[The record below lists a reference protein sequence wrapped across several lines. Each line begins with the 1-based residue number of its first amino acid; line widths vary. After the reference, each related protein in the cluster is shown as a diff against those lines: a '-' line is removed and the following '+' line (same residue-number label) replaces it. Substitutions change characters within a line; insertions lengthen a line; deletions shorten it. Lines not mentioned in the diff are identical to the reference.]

1 MAGLDAGGPVLYL
14 LRHGQTDWNVAGRSQ
29 GRLDS
34 PLTELGR
41 AQAQA
46 HARTLADVSFMYA
59 YTSPLGRAVATAELV
74 LAGRDVPLTRLD
86 DLAELDCGA
95 VSGFTL
101 DERQS
106 RFPEV
111 AEQRDRDV
119 FNTPFPGGESY
130 ASALPRVQR
139 VAELLRSQSAGPLLI
154 ISHEMVGR
162 LLRLA
167 LLDLSPAEAMSLGHP
182 QDAIYRLE
190 ERQLTVSRSGGTFVP
205 LP

>member
-1 MAGLDAGGPVLYL
+1 MAELDVGGPILYL
-14 LRHGQTDWNVAGRSQ
+14 LRHGQTEWNVAGRSQ

-41 AQAQA
+41 A
-46 HARTLADVSFMYA
+46 
-59 YTSPLGRAVATAELV
+59 VATAELV
-74 LAGRDVPLTRLD
+74 LAGRDVPLTLLD
-86 DLAELDCGA
+86 DLAELDSGA

-111 AEQRDRDV
+111 AEQRDRDI

-139 VAELLRSQSAGPLLI
+139 VAELLRSQSAGPVLI
-154 ISHEMVGR
+154 VSHEMLGR

-190 ERQLTVSRSGGTFVP
+190 ERQLTVSCSGGTFVP